1 MEGGWSSS
9 SGLAKSWV
17 TSRGNFCDFGFDR
30 VLIGMED
37 GWGTSSP
44 IRGSIRTLAGL
55 GVKKEHQEYKD
66 AREALG
72 E

>member
-17 TSRGNFCDFGFDR
+17 TSRGNFGDFGFDR
-30 VLIGMED
+30 VLVAMED
-37 GWGTSSP
+37 DWGPSAP
-44 IRGSIRTLAGL
+44 IRGSIRTVAGP

-66 AREALG
+66 AREAMG